1 MYFKDKVAV
10 VTGGGQGIGHCI
22 AEELLKADTIV
33 CIIDKQE
40 GDHFVGDISDKSVLE
55 RAR

>member
-22 AEELLKADTIV
+22 AEEFLKADAIV